1 MICKHCGAEA
11 DSGEALCPHCG
22 KDIETADPPIV
33 TEDGGFERAPKAKS
47 KLPVILISLSLVAA
61 MVGGLFLG
69 GILPPKGGVEQGIT
83 EPVGTANTTAAVT
96 PPVIVGDEKPAD
108 AIAAHMEGYQLDN
121 AYLGYFYWEE
131 ANSLI
136 SYYGDAGYFDPT
148 APFSGQEYPYEEFAT
163 WHDMLVA
170 NAVDMWAAT
179 AVLFDAAMAEGHVMN
194 AEYQQYVA
202 NLVGELDAQALAA
215 GAANATEYLIARYGR
230 FAEPVGYAE
239 YINMSCMVSSFVSA
253 KYAELTAAHSGDEI
267 LTTDTINIRHILF
280 TTGTD
285 DDAAVKTE
293 ADRVYALFLENPT
306 EDNFAA
312 LALEYTADGNG
323 AQGGLYEGVYP
334 GQMVPEFNDWC
345 FDPGRVVG
353 DNGIVQTSYGYH
365 LMYFSGVGEPMSDT
379 SAVDAAVSAEYGE
392 WIGGYIDAL
401 DYTINSENV
410 YPW

>member
-11 DSGEALCPHCG
+11 DPGEALCPACG
-22 KDIETADPPIV
+22 KAVEAEGSDSSIS
-33 TEDGGFERAPKAKS
+33 DGGFEATPKAKS
-47 KLPVILISLSLVAA
+47 KLPVILISLALVAA

-69 GILPPKGGVEQGIT
+69 GILPPKGSDAPAIT
-83 EPVGTANTTAAVT
+83 EPVGTVATTPGT
-96 PPVIVGDEKPAD
+96 SLPVIQGAEKGGDE
-108 AIAAHMEGYQLDN
+108 IAVQMDTYLLDN

-136 SYYGDAGYFDPT
+136 SYYGDQGYFDPT

-179 AVLFDAAMAEGHVMN
+179 AVLFDAAVAEGHVMN
-194 AEYQQYVA
+194 AQYQEYVD
-202 NLVGELDAQALAA
+202 NLVGQLDSQALAA
-215 GAANATEYLIARYGR
+215 GAQSATEYLVARYGA
-230 FAEPVGYAE
+230 FAEPEGYAE

-253 KYAELTAAHSGDEI
+253 KYDALTAAHSGDEVPM
-267 LTTDTINIRHILF
+267 TATINIRHILF

-285 DDAAVKTE
+285 DDVAVKAE

-306 EDNFAA
+306 EEQFAD
-312 LALEYTADGNG
+312 LAMEHTADGNG

-334 GQMVPEFNDWC
+334 GQMVAEFNDWC
-345 FDPGRVVG
+345 FDPSRVVG

-365 LMYFSGVGEPMSDT
+365 LMYFSGVGEPIADT
-379 SAVDAAVSAEYGE
+379 TAVDAAVSAEYSE

-401 DYTINSENV
+401 DYTINTENV